1 MKHLCRWRGGT
12 WAEGVE
18 LGSRKEKSQ
27 LQKPGE
33 E

>member
-1 MKHLCRWRGGT
+1 MKLLHRWRGGA
-12 WAEGVE
+12 WAERVE